1 MTRVSV
7 DTGGTFTDIV
17 AEHEGQRVHLKLPST
32 PHSPEQAVAEGVEA
46 LSRQW
51 DLSPTE
57 VLHGTTVGTNALLER
72 RGARVV
78 LITNEGLEDVLALR
92 RQNRPDLYA
101 LHPELPPALVPFEDI
116 VGIPGRLTPTGE
128 ELEALPPVES
138 FVQANA
144 KRLEQATA
152 FAICLLHSYANPRH
166 EEQLSAALTK
176 AWPDVPQ
183 TVSHRLVPLSREF
196 ERTETSVANAF
207 ITPVIA
213 RYLQA
218 LLPALRPA
226 SVSIMS
232 SSGGLLPVQRAVRE
246 PILTA
251 LSGPAGGVL
260 GARAV
265 GQRCQRH
272 KLLSLDM
279 GGTSTDI
286 SVLIGVPQPEDE
298 GRVGP
303 HHLRTPLLPIE
314 TIGAGGGSIAFVDEA
329 DALQVGPRSAG
340 AVPGPAAY
348 GRAGPDAHA
357 TVTDAHAVLGRL
369 DSLLG
374 GSFPLHR
381 EAARAAVQRLATRLH
396 CSVEETAQGIIDIT
410 NASIARACKRATMQ
424 RGCDP
429 RELTLVAFGG
439 AGGLHACA
447 LADELGCKDVLFPA
461 EPGLLSAEGI
471 LSAPRESRAI
481 TSHHLPEAQWA
492 TGPTLQR
499 LLEDALLQAETHFN
513 TDFTPLKP
521 ASLSSDVYLDL
532 RYQGQTYTLPLR
544 LSRLADTDTLHQ
556 QRAWLENAGATL
568 GALVRDTFANQ
579 HHKRYGYAL
588 AEGHTTELVSLRA
601 FVRRF
606 PPPAPDTPDAPNN
619 DQRWQGPASVP
630 TYSATLWL
638 PAHWEARQL
647 PGGDILCERREEAP
661 RQEWADNALPLAL
674 EVHRQRLASIAE
686 EMGAA
691 LMRASFSAN
700 IKERRDFSCALFNH
714 RGQMLAHAAH
724 IPVHLGSQS
733 LSVQAALDALPMT
746 PDMSVILNDPYQGGT
761 HLPDVTLIKP
771 LFTGGTEAPS
781 FFASNRAHH
790 ADVGGITPGSIPAPI
805 DLQGAPRALTI
816 EDEGIRLPPLV
827 LSDEVRERFANASR
841 TPEERRGDLRAQE
854 AANHVAEVRLN
865 ELHQTCGEATL
876 TRLNDALLDYTEQK
890 MRALLCRVPDG
901 VYTFTD
907 YLDDGDGTGAPV
919 PIPVTLTI
927 ADERATVDFRAAP
940 DALPSSLNAVRA
952 ITIAA
957 VFYVFRCLG
966 DSTLPANEG
975 LLRPFTILTRP
986 GSLCDAREP
995 AAVSAGNVET
1005 SQRMVD
1011 SLLGA
1016 LRQALPGQI
1025 PAASAGT
1032 MNNVLFGGSL
1042 PKGPEG
1048 QARNF
1053 VHYETLAAGAGAST
1067 QQPGADGIHTHMTN
1081 TLNTPIEELE
1091 RLFPVRIRRYQ
1102 LRRCATPPHTQHRG
1116 GYGVIRTYEFLRECV
1131 VTVVSE
1137 RRALRPPG
1145 IEGGAPGLPGRN
1157 TLLPKEGAAR
1167 DLGGKACVQISPGD
1181 RLQIETPGGGH
1192 CGEETA

>member
-1 MTRVSV
+1 MTRLSV

-17 AEHEGQRVHLKLPST
+17 AEHDGQRVHLKIPST
-32 PHSPEQAVAEGVEA
+32 PHSPDQAVAEGVQT

-51 DLSPTE
+51 GLSPTE
-57 VLHGTTVGTNALLER
+57 VLHGTTVGTNALLEGE
-72 RGARVV
+72 GARVV

-101 LHPELPPALVPFEDI
+101 LHPVVPATLVPFEDI

-128 ELEALPPVES
+128 ELEALPPLES
-138 FVQANA
+138 FLQTNA
-144 KRLEQATA
+144 ERLQQATA

-166 EEQLSAALTK
+166 EEQLSAALNE
-176 AWPDVPQ
+176 AWPDTPQ
-183 TVSHRLVPLSREF
+183 TVSHQLVPLSREF
-196 ERTETSVANAF
+196 ERSETSVANAF

-218 LLPALRPA
+218 LLPALHPA

-232 SSGGLLPVQRAVRE
+232 SSGGLLPVPRAVHE

-265 GQRCQRH
+265 GQRSQRH
-272 KLLSLDM
+272 QLLSLDM

-286 SVLIGVPQPEDE
+286 SVLIGTPQPEDE
-298 GRVGP
+298 GRVGH

-329 DALQVGPRSAG
+329 NALQVGPRSAG

-357 TVTDAHAVLGRL
+357 TLTDAHAVLGRL
-369 DSLLG
+369 DTLLG
-374 GSFPLHR
+374 GNFPLHHD
-381 EAARAAVQRLATRLH
+381 AARAAVQRLATRLN

-447 LADELGCKDVLFPA
+447 IADELGCKDVLFPA

-481 TSHHLPEAQWA
+481 ASHHLPEAEWS
-492 TGPTLQR
+492 TGHTLQR
-499 LLEDALLQAETHFN
+499 LLEDALRQAETQFN
-513 TDFTPLKP
+513 ADFASLEPTPLS
-521 ASLSSDVYLDL
+521 ADVYLDL
-532 RYQGQTYTLPLR
+532 RYHGQTHTLPLR
-544 LSRLADTDTLHQ
+544 LSHLANTDHLPE
-556 QRAWLENAGATL
+556 QRAWLADAGTTL
-568 GALVRDTFANQ
+568 GALVREAFASQ
-579 HHKRYGYAL
+579 HRKRYGYAL
-588 AEGHTTELVSLRA
+588 TEGPTTELVSLRA
-601 FVRRF
+601 FARRV
-606 PPPAPDTPDAPNN
+606 PSPANDQAQSD
-619 DQRWQGPASVP
+619 DQRWEGPTSVP
-630 TYSATLWL
+630 SYSATLWL
-638 PAHWEARQL
+638 PAHWQARRL
-647 PGGDILCERREEAP
+647 PAGDLLCERRADAP
-661 RQEWADNALPLAL
+661 RQELAANALPLAL

-700 IKERRDFSCALFNH
+700 IKERRDFSCALFTH

-733 LSVQAALDALPMT
+733 LSVQAALDAIPMA
-746 PDMSVILNDPYQGGT
+746 PDTSVILNDPYQGGT
-761 HLPDVTLIKP
+761 HLPDVTLIKA
-771 LFTGGTEAPS
+771 LFTEGDAAPT

-805 DLQGAPRALTI
+805 DLQGKPRALTI

-827 LSDEVRERFANASR
+827 LNEEVRERFANASR

-854 AANHVAEVRLN
+854 AANHVAELRLT
-865 ELHQTCGEATL
+865 ELHQSCGEASL
-876 TRLNDALLDYTEQK
+876 ARLNDALLDHTEQK
-890 MRALLCRVPDG
+890 MRALLRRIPKG
-901 VYTFTD
+901 VHTFTD
-907 YLDDGDGTGAPV
+907 HLDDGDGSGAPV
-919 PIPVTLTI
+919 PIPVILTI
-927 ADERATVDFRAAP
+927 ADQSATIDFRGAP

-966 DSTLPANEG
+966 ESTLPANEG

-986 GSLCDAREP
+986 GSLCDAQEP

-1016 LRQALPGQI
+1016 LRQALPGKI

-1032 MNNVLFGGSL
+1032 MNNVLFGGPL
-1042 PKGPEG
+1042 PPGPQGEP
-1048 QARNF
+1048 QNF
-1053 VHYETLAAGAGAST
+1053 VHYETLAAGAGASAERA
-1067 QQPGADGIHTHMTN
+1067 GADGIHTHMTN

-1102 LRRCATPPHTQHRG
+1102 LRRCAPPPHTLHRG

-1137 RRALRPPG
+1137 RRELSPPG
-1145 IEGGAPGLPGRN
+1145 IQGGAPGLPGRN
-1157 TLLPKEGAAR
+1157 TLLPQEGPAR
-1167 DLGGKACVQISPGD
+1167 DLGGKACVQVSPGD

-1192 CGEETA
+1192 CGEEPA